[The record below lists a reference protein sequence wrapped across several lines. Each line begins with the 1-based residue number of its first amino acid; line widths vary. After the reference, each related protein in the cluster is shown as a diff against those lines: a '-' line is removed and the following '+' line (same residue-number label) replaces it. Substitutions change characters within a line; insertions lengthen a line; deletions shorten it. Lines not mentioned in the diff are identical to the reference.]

1 MGARRR
7 PLSQPT
13 LCPMAVSTTMAMA
26 TPATLL
32 SRLSVPRPSSP
43 PSTTMARGLLMPTL
57 GWPTDTPA
65 MDSTG
70 HTDTDTA
77 ATTVDIPMEDTGPTD
92 IPTTDKDIAAR
103 FLYGYLPRYYP
114 NVFREPISKC

>member
-1 MGARRR
+1 
-7 PLSQPT
+7 
-13 LCPMAVSTTMAMA
+13 MAVSTTMAMA

-43 PSTTMARGLLMPTL
+43 PSTTMARGLLMPSLLPMLMLMPTL
-57 GWPTDTPA
+57 GWLTDTTA
-65 MDSTG
+65 TDSTG
-70 HTDTDTA
+70 HTDTDTDTA
-77 ATTVDIPMEDTGPTD
+77 ATTVDIPMVDTA
-92 IPTTDKDIAAR
+92 TTDKDIAAR

>member
-1 MGARRR
+1 
-7 PLSQPT
+7 
-13 LCPMAVSTTMAMA
+13 MAVSTTMAMA

-43 PSTTMARGLLMPTL
+43 PSTTMARGLLMPSLLPMLMLMPTL
-57 GWPTDTPA
+57 GWPTDT
-65 MDSTG
+65 
-70 HTDTDTA
+70 TDTDSA

>member
-1 MGARRR
+1 MGV
-7 PLSQPT
+7 
-13 LCPMAVSTTMAMA
+13 VSTTMAMA

-43 PSTTMARGLLMPTL
+43 PSTTMARGLLMPSLLPMLTL
-57 GWPTDTPA
+57 GWPTDTTA

-92 IPTTDKDIAAR
+92 IPTTDKDVAAR

>member
-1 MGARRR
+1 MGGYPVVKTVGAKTIVS
-7 PLSQPT
+7 PLHYYGKRS
-13 LCPMAVSTTMAMA
+13 ADAE
-26 TPATLL
+26 PAADADADADPWL
-32 SRLSVPRPSSP
+32 
-43 PSTTMARGLLMPTL
+43 AYGHY
-57 GWPTDTPA
+57 GYG
-65 MDSTG
+65 STG

-92 IPTTDKDIAAR
+92 IPTTDKDTAAR

>member
-1 MGARRR
+1 MG
-7 PLSQPT
+7 
-13 LCPMAVSTTMAMA
+13 TMAMA

-43 PSTTMARGLLMPTL
+43 PSTTMARGLLMLSLLPMLMLMPTL
-57 GWPTDTPA
+57 DWPTDTTA
-65 MDSTG
+65 TDSTG
-70 HTDTDTA
+70 HTDTDTDTA
-77 ATTVDIPMEDTGPTD
+77 ATTVDIPTVDTGPTD